1 LQQLIGSD
9 NLKEK
14 ILETLSKN
22 GLDSP
27 CYAKILDYT
36 ISSFEA
42 AGRGKDYYG
51 YHYIIHE
58 LEVTYVTLVA
68 AQWESLQNYIT
79 LEDMKYLYFAALFHD
94 YNTQKIEEKPH
105 EEVAVNF
112 VKTDETVLGFL
123 KDANLDV
130 NIVAA
135 LILRTTYPWS
145 GERKEKAEKNIE
157 KYLSLSDLAK
167 NDLNVKEHYKKLG
180 WFLSVV
186 DRIGGYSLGNF
197 NHALELAN
205 KNAYAIG
212 WHPSVLARRSNVYFE
227 DLLSN
232 EPEMCNYVL
241 HALPK
246 QMRKLF
252 MDNVLGFLKLRG
264 EELMVQSSLLHED
277 VKIFP
282 VIETPKTKQNEDF
295 IQTLR
300 MIHDELPS
308 PHQYKREEFAES
320 IRDPNTILNT
330 LRLGNEKGPIVG
342 FAKGGPLE
350 YYKHRAQNFD
360 RNYGMFNTVFLEPI
374 ALKTG
379 YYGQGGGHE
388 IRVLF
393 AIQAEAKGYKFLTS
407 FAPRDRIQKRI
418 ERSEGIESVKEFSPD
433 RWDYYRITLNT
444 NNSR

>member
-1 LQQLIGSD
+1 MQQLIESD

-14 ILETLSKN
+14 ILGVLSRN

-27 CYAKILDYT
+27 CYSKILDYT

-42 AGRGKDYYG
+42 AGRGKDYLG

-58 LEVTYVTLVA
+58 LEVTYVTLIA

-94 YNTQKIEEKPH
+94 YNSQRAVEKPH
-105 EEVAVNF
+105 EDVAVNF
-112 VKTDETVLGFL
+112 VTTDETVLGFL
-123 KDANLDV
+123 RDANLDV

-145 GERKEKAEKNIE
+145 GELKEKAEKNIE
-157 KYLSLSDLAK
+157 KYLSLSDLTK
-167 NDLNVKEHYKKLG
+167 NDSNLKEHYKKLG

-186 DRIGGYSLGNF
+186 DRISGYSLGNF

-205 KNAYAIG
+205 RNAFSLS
-212 WHPSVLARRSNVYFE
+212 WRSSVLARRSVSYFE
-227 DLLSN
+227 DLLNN
-232 EPEMCNYVL
+232 ESEMCDHVL
-241 HALPK
+241 NALPK

-252 MDNVLGFLKLRG
+252 MDNVLAFMKLR
-264 EELMVQSSLLHED
+264 EEEVMIKASLVYEN

-282 VIETPKTKQNEDF
+282 VIETPKTRQNEDF

-300 MIHDELPS
+300 MIYDESPS
-308 PHQYKREEFAES
+308 PHKFKREEFADS

-330 LRLGNEKGPIVG
+330 LRLGNEKGPLVG

-350 YYKHRAQNFD
+350 DYKHRAQNFD

-374 ALKTG
+374 ALKRG

-388 IRVLF
+388 IRLLF
-393 AIQAEAKGYKFLTS
+393 TIQAEAKGYKFLTS
-407 FAPRDRIQKRI
+407 FALRELIQKRM
-418 ERSEGIESVKEFSPD
+418 ERNEGVESVKEFSPD
-433 RWDYYRITLNT
+433 RWDYYRITL
-444 NNSR
+444 